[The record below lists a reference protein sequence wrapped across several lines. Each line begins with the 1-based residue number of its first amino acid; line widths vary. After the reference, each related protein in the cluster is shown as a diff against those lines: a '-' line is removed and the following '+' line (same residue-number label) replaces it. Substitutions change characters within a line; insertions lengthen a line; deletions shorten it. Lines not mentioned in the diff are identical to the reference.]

1 VLALP
6 FFITTLRDQAKMPVS
21 RELPASIVLAA
32 VFFIAILAT
41 LGVALV
47 ALFRRGDHGD
57 TLLRALTIR
66 VGLSV
71 LFFLLLLL
79 GWYLGIL
86 EPHGLGS

>member
-1 VLALP
+1 
-6 FFITTLRDQAKMPVS
+6 MPRS
-21 RELPASIVLAA
+21 RQFPASIVIATI
-32 VFFIAILAT
+32 FFVAILAS

-79 GWYLGIL
+79 GWWLGIL
-86 EPHGLGS
+86 EPHGLGA

>member
-1 VLALP
+1 MRRLEA
-6 FFITTLRDQAKMPVS
+6 T
-21 RELPASIVLAA
+21 PASLVIATL
-32 VFFIAILAT
+32 FFVAILAS

-47 ALFRRGDHGD
+47 ALFRRQPSEQ

-79 GWYLGIL
+79 GWYLGVL
-86 EPHGLGS
+86 EPHGLGR

>member
-1 VLALP
+1 MVAAI
-6 FFITTLRDQAKMPVS
+6 FFV
-21 RELPASIVLAA
+21 
-32 VFFIAILAT
+32 AILAT

-47 ALFRRGDHGD
+47 ALFRRGDHAA

-66 VGLSV
+66 ISLSV

>member
-1 VLALP
+1 
-6 FFITTLRDQAKMPVS
+6 MPAT
-21 RELPASIVLAA
+21 EAFPASIVVAA
-32 VFFIAILAT
+32 IFFVAILAS

-47 ALFRRGDHGD
+47 ALFRRGDHSQ

-66 VGLSV
+66 VSLSV

>member
-1 VLALP
+1 VVAAI
-6 FFITTLRDQAKMPVS
+6 FFV
-21 RELPASIVLAA
+21 
-32 VFFIAILAT
+32 AILAT
-41 LGVALV
+41 LGLALV
-47 ALFRRGDHGD
+47 ALFRRGDHAQ

-86 EPHGLGS
+86 EPHGLGR

>member
-1 VLALP
+1 MIATI
-6 FFITTLRDQAKMPVS
+6 FFV
-21 RELPASIVLAA
+21 
-32 VFFIAILAT
+32 AILAS

-47 ALFRRGDHGD
+47 AMFRRGDHGD

-79 GWYLGIL
+79 GWWLGIL
-86 EPHGLGS
+86 EPHGLRA